1 MYVVNDWNR
10 LKVDKSPFLIV
21 LKLNKLGLIE
31 FFPDLFAKIAMAICL
46 AASTLQYQAL
56 DLSNEITC
64 RS

>member
-1 MYVVNDWNR
+1 M
-10 LKVDKSPFLIV
+10 DKSPFLIV

-31 FFPDLFAKIAMAICL
+31 FFPDLFAKIAMDICL